1 MKGFNRLLGLIVA
14 LGFIVG
20 GLLAIIEVIAA
31 EIGQDPVII
40 DWPTWERRLR
50 TTSWSDARG
59 VFIIA
64 IVLALVLLLLEFVR
78 RAQSMLPVVEGD
90 SLKVGVRRRFLERQL
105 SQTVGSI
112 DGISKAKVSCAP
124 KRLVVAAETH
134 RANPKGLKP
143 AIESAVQGELRRLAL
158 AEPPAIRTRLR
169 SSR

>member
-14 LGFIVG
+14 LGLVVG
-20 GLLAIIEVIAA
+20 GVLVIVEVIAA
-31 EIGQDPVII
+31 QVGQDHVIA

-59 VFIIA
+59 VFIVA
-64 IVLALVLLLLEFVR
+64 IVLAVLLLLLEFAR
-78 RAQSMLPVVEGD
+78 RAKSMLPVVEGE
-90 SLKVGVRRRFLERQL
+90 SLRVEVRRRFLERQL
-105 SQTVGSI
+105 SNTVGSI
-112 DGISKAKVSCAP
+112 DGISKAKVTCSP

-134 RANPKGLKP
+134 RANPKGLTP
-143 AIESAVQGELRRLAL
+143 AIESAVQGELRRLSL